1 MQIMQT
7 DRSQAGRYTAAY
19 VRFCLAHYRCDLRAP
34 DRPRFPGAC
43 MGVRFEDAP
52 GRRGRRAHGGFEA
65 ATAVAADIARALRA
79 LASDRL
85 LAAGAA
91 AIIWRGPGAVDADGR
106 PRRWPGPGQTVP
118 WAVIARRFRLARRPL
133 IAAASDAVEWMARWL
148 NGERMITPPRS
159 QAAIAQ
165 EQRGVTV
172 LLRVEASWHASV
184 WALTLP
190 EMPTR
195 VELRG
200 SPLRGPM
207 RPLPVRL
214 WFSDGSET
222 TAEAHCQLDEGFWTT
237 KRQPDA
243 PLRATIIAPSRPARP

>member
-159 QAAIAQ
+159 QAAIRAGAA
-165 EQRGVTV
+165 RRHGAAAGGGVV
-172 LLRVEASWHASV
+172 ARVGLGAHTPGDADAGRAPRLAAARADAS
-184 WALTLP
+184 
-190 EMPTR
+190 
-195 VELRG
+195 
-200 SPLRGPM
+200 
-207 RPLPVRL
+207 
-214 WFSDGSET
+214 
-222 TAEAHCQLDEGFWTT
+222 
-237 KRQPDA
+237 
-243 PLRATIIAPSRPARP
+243 APSAAVV